1 MSEIPHNFLVVYAGE
16 ILTGI
21 VVAVVSVAAS
31 HIFYRFKLRKEQKV
45 RFQDVIGEKIANA
58 LLAVWDIER
67 KAHTQE
73 IYDIEKRLDEEQ
85 VSFLNPEGV
94 YLAIMSDSN
103 AFLEFVS
110 EINDARGDY
119 EKYLSDE
126 VAAHLWY
133 GSSRFMEMANFI
145 AREGM
150 VNHYP
155 EMGTIFLFD
164 ILDWRDSL
172 EKAIVRDI
180 NRHST
185 KVVAHRGKKWEKAK
199 EKLQEKLHKKN
210 VLNELINNPNG
221 EEARMLYLFIDG
233 LRESDKNAE
242 EEIMKCLRCEKEM
255 EKVTLSQGIVLYEG
269 KTGDK
274 QQEPCSPKSAYICKN
289 CGYVELSLKE

>member
-1 MSEIPHNFLVVYAGE
+1 MSEILHNFLVVYAGE

-85 VSFLNPEGV
+85 VRFLNPEGV

-103 AFLEFVS
+103 AFLEFVF

-133 GSSRFMEMANFI
+133 
-145 AREGM
+145 
-150 VNHYP
+150 
-155 EMGTIFLFD
+155 D
-164 ILDWRDSL
+164 ILNWRDSL

-274 QQEPCSPKSAYICKN
+274 QQES
-289 CGYVELSLKE
+289 